1 MTTDDDPERFPAVP
15 ETLDLAT
22 QRALSEGREVDRY
35 AAADAAGA
43 TEDWIME
50 RLCAV
55 VDEAFEGHDVFKDG
69 EFVGHVK
76 ELGTATRALELL
88 AKHRGM
94 MREQTEQIHSGG
106 IDIRLIGVN
115 TNDLT

>member
-1 MTTDDDPERFPAVP
+1 MSDDDPERFPATV

-22 QRALSEGREVDRY
+22 QRQLTEPREVDRY

-43 TEDWIME
+43 TEDWIMQQ
-50 RLCAV
+50 LVDV
-55 VDEAFEGHDVFKDG
+55 VDQAFDGHTVISKDG
-69 EFVGHVK
+69 DISHVK
-76 ELGTATRALELL
+76 ELGTATRALEWL

-94 MREQTEQIHSGG
+94 LREQSETVHSGG

-115 TNDLT
+115 TQDLT